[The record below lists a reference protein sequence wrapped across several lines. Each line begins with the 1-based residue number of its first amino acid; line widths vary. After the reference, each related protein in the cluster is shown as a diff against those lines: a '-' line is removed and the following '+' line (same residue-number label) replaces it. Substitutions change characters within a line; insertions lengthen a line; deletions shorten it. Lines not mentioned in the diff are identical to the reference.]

1 MMHCSS
7 KSREIDVWVKKK
19 ERKKKGV
26 KKKQENIKKELLDPK
41 TKQNKKIE

>member
-1 MMHCSS
+1 MMPCSS
-7 KSREIDVWVKKK
+7 QSREIDDWVKRRKEKK
-19 ERKKKGV
+19 SV